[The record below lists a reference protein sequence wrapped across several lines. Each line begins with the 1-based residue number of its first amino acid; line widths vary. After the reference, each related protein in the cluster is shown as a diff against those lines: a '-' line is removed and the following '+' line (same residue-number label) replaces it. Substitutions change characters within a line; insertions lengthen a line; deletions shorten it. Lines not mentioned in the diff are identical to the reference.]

1 VTARIFAKLF
11 LAVLCVFVIAVLAV
25 DVLASRDAAASYRQ
39 TLERELAEKG
49 RMLAA
54 LIPRDS
60 QGLTRQRAEQLA
72 EYSGARL
79 TIVARDGRV
88 LADSDADAEHMEN
101 HRARPEIARA
111 LGGNVGAST
120 RVSPTVG
127 VEFLYVAV
135 PAPQGAIRLAVPTSS
150 MRAHVDGIRL
160 QLLYSTALAFLP
172 AIILAALF
180 SRYVSSRLG
189 AIIDYAGKL
198 AEGNFSAR
206 LADPGTDELGIL
218 GGKLNETGEKLQGLR
233 ETLLREEQ
241 ELEKLERV
249 RKDFVINVSHEL
261 RTPLASIQGYTETLL
276 DGAIHDP
283 DHNLRFL
290 NIIRQNAER
299 LTKLASDL
307 LTLSG
312 VELKTEKFQFASYR
326 LNTLMQDCVDAMQP
340 LAEKR
345 GQSLGVEKAE
355 AGAEVF
361 CDWKAVHQAL
371 GNLLENALKYSP
383 EGGSVTVGA
392 RAAKRENFVEIY
404 VRDTGHGIPAD
415 ELPRLF
421 ERFYRV
427 DKARSRELG
436 GTGLGLAIVKH
447 LALAHGGE
455 ARVESEVGVGSTFS
469 ISLPVHDPALA
480 GAAVTDS

>member
-1 VTARIFAKLF
+1 
-11 LAVLCVFVIAVLAV
+11 
-25 DVLASRDAAASYRQ
+25 LASRDAAASYRQ

-49 RMLAA
+49 RMLAT
-54 LIPRDS
+54 LIPPGS
-60 QGLTRQRAEQLA
+60 PGLTRARAEQLA
-72 EYSGARL
+72 ESSGARL
-79 TIVARDGRV
+79 TIIARDGRV
-88 LADSDADAEHMEN
+88 LADSEADAAQMEN
-101 HRARPEIARA
+101 HRARPEIAEA
-111 LGGNVGAST
+111 LNGKMGAST

-150 MRAHVDGIRL
+150 MQAHVDGIRL

-198 AEGNFSAR
+198 AEGNFNAR
-206 LADPGTDELGIL
+206 LANPGTDELGIL
-218 GGKLNETGEKLQGLR
+218 GSKLNETGEKLQGLR
-233 ETLLREEQ
+233 ETLLHEED
-241 ELEKLERV
+241 ELEKVERV

-276 DGAIHDP
+276 DGAIHDREN
-283 DHNLRFL
+283 NLRFL

-299 LTKLASDL
+299 LTNLASDL

-312 VELKTEKFQFASYR
+312 IELKTEKFQFASYR
-326 LNTLMQDCVDAMQP
+326 LNTLMQDSADGMLP

-345 GQSLGVEKAE
+345 SQRLLVEPA
-355 AGAEVF
+355 APDTEVF

-383 EGGSVTVGA
+383 EGGAVTVGS
-392 RAAKRENFVEIY
+392 RPCTKDGFIEIF
-404 VRDTGHGIPAD
+404 VRDTGHGIPAG

-469 ISLPVHDPALA
+469 ISLPVQDHAVA
-480 GAAVTDS
+480 AHGAARA

>member
-11 LAVLCVFVIAVLAV
+11 AGILCIFVIAVLAV
-25 DVLASRDAAASYRQ
+25 DVLASRDAAESYRR
-39 TLERELAEKG
+39 TLVRELTEKG
-49 RMLAA
+49 RMLSSLVHQEAGA
-54 LIPRDS
+54 FDPEEIRRVGAS
-60 QGLTRQRAEQLA
+60 A
-72 EYSGARL
+72 GARL
-79 TIVARDGRV
+79 TIVAADGRV
-88 LADSDADAEHMEN
+88 LADSEASAEQMEN
-101 HRARPEIARA
+101 HRARPEISQA
-111 LGGNVGAST
+111 LEGKVGAST
-120 RVSPTVG
+120 RLSPTMG

-135 PAPQGAIRLAVPTSS
+135 PSTYGAIRLAVPTESVQ
-150 MRAHVDGIRL
+150 AHVDGIRL
-160 QLLYSTALAFLP
+160 QLLVSTALAFLP
-172 AIILAALF
+172 AMLLAALL
-180 SRYVSSRLG
+180 SRYVSAKLG
-189 AIIDYAGKL
+189 TIIDYAGQL

-206 LADPGTDELGIL
+206 LAGSGTDELGIL
-218 GGKLNETGEKLQGLR
+218 GNKLNETGQKLQGLR

-283 DHNLRFL
+283 ENNLRFL

-299 LTKLASDL
+299 LTNLAGDL

-312 VELKTEKFQFASYR
+312 IELKTQKFQFASYR

-345 GQSLGVEKAE
+345 KQTLKVTESPPD
-355 AGAEVF
+355 AEVF

-383 EGGSVTVGA
+383 EGGVVTVGT
-392 RAAKRENFVEIY
+392 RAARKEDFVEIY
-404 VRDTGHGIPAD
+404 VSDTGHGIPED
-415 ELPRLF
+415 QLPRLF

-447 LALAHGGE
+447 LTLAHGGE
-455 ARVESEVGVGSTFS
+455 TRVESEVGKGSTFS

-480 GAAVTDS
+480 GAAVMDS